1 MKMLLIY
8 ANYGCLG
15 AEKKIIYTYGA
26 PHSQAVAYEKMTII
40 VPTDWELIET
50 EAGYKIKAPW
60 GWTYDINDVLSGNRH
75 PNFQAIDKDGMCH
88 SIALDYMF
96 LR

>member
-1 MKMLLIY
+1 MKKLLIY

-40 VPTDWELIET
+40 VPADWELIET
-50 EAGYKIKAPW
+50 EAG
-60 GWTYDINDVLSGNRH
+60 
-75 PNFQAIDKDGMCH
+75 
-88 SIALDYMF
+88 
-96 LR
+96 